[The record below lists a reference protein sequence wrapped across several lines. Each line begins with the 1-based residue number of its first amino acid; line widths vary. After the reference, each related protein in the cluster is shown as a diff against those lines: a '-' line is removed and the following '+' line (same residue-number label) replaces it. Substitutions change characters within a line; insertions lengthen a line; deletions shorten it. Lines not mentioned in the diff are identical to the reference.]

1 MIFLEQICSKR
12 VFPVENGKR
21 EHHHCIL
28 IVRITVS
35 IKFPFTQAIFNFGT
49 KFARKKYSRSKT
61 KKKNITIK
69 FYVFELSI
77 TVKFHFKQTIL
88 NFKIKFAQ
96 KEHFRLKTEKVNTTI
111 EFCILEL
118 MWAQHFTLNK
128 RLWNLRA
135 NLPRKSIFGRK
146 RKKWTSPLNSTYSNF
161 TISSKRIFQVENRK
175 VNIIIEFCIFELVLV
190 SNSSLNWQFF

>member
-35 IKFPFTQAIFNFGT
+35 IKFPFTQAILNFGT

-69 FYVFELSI
+69 FYVFELSM

-88 NFKIKFAQ
+88 NFKIKFARKRAFSVENGKSEHHHWILYTWINVGTKFHFKQTALKFESKFTQ
-96 KEHFRLKTEKVNTTI
+96 KEYFWSKTK
-111 EFCILEL
+111 
-118 MWAQHFTLNK
+118 
-128 RLWNLRA
+128 
-135 NLPRKSIFGRK
+135 
-146 RKKWTSPLNSTYSNF
+146 
-161 TISSKRIFQVENRK
+161 K
-175 VNIIIEFCIFELVLV
+175 VNITTEFYIFKFH
-190 SNSSLNWQFF
+190 N

>member
-1 MIFLEQICSKR
+1 M
-12 VFPVENGKR
+12 PVENGKS

-35 IKFPFTQAIFNFGT
+35 IKFLFTQAILNFGT
-49 KFARKKYSRSKT
+49 RFAPKRYFRSKM
-61 KKKNITIK
+61 KKVNITIK
-69 FYVFELSI
+69 FYAFELSM
-77 TVKFHFKQTIL
+77 TVKFYFKGTIL

-175 VNIIIEFCIFELVLV
+175 VNIIIEFCILELVLV